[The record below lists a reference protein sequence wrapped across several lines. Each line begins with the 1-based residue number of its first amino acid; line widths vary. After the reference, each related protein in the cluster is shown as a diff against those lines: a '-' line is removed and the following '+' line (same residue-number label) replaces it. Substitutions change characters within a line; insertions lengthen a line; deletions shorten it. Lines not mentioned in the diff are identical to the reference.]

1 MTASK
6 VVDTGDGWRGEL
18 GDTQTRGEGDCSVT
32 VYPAPP
38 VWCWTAICPSGDWY
52 KSASG
57 WNDTEAQA
65 KTVAVA
71 AAKGLR

>member
-1 MTASK
+1 MNVSET
-6 VVDTGDGWRGEL
+6 VDTGDGWRGKSEA
-18 GDTQTRGEGDCSVT
+18 TQTRGEGDCSVT

-38 VWCWTAICPSGDWY
+38 VWCWTAICPLGDWY

-65 KTVAVA
+65 KAVAVA